1 MNLVYK
7 YDGRPVGR
15 GERAFVYSEDGTLS
29 VRTGVQTIT
38 KDQII
43 YTLREVY
50 DKDKVVETPVNQPP
64 VAGPVDITFEVE
76 PKK

>member
-1 MNLVYK
+1 MNLIYVYN
-7 YDGRPVGR
+7 GQPVGH
-15 GERAFVYSEDGTLS
+15 GERSFVYSEDGTLS
-29 VRTGVQTIT
+29 VRTGVQSIT
-38 KDQII
+38 KGQII

-50 DKDKVVETPVNQPP
+50 DKDKVVEPPVNQPP